1 MHGGEQPGNSGFQP
15 GFQPGIILGGGG
27 VKRGKIFGQGIEMGV
42 LPEHGGEQ
50 PGFDPG
56 MIPEGGGNL
65 GEFPEHGDW
74 RVINGPINL

>member
-1 MHGGEQPGNSGFQP
+1 
-15 GFQPGIILGGGG
+15 
-27 VKRGKIFGQGIEMGV
+27 MGV